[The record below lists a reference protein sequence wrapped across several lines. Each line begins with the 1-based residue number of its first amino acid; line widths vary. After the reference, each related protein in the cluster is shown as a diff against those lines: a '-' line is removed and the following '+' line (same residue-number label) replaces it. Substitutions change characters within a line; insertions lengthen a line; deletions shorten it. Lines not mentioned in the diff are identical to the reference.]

1 MPPFVL
7 TCDHEA
13 NVDPHHGLA
22 PLDRAR
28 YGLAR
33 RIARKNHRLRRL
45 CDKFSSEKRR
55 ELADSARDVRKKLRD
70 RGIESTD
77 DRDDADVLVVILDRR
92 IEVHPSGENDWGGA
106 LKQTHYQ
113 SRHILSVRYETGAT
127 IEASEVAL
135 AGAFVTW
142 KRVAGEV
149 AKDAE
154 KWARDNRP

>member
-1 MPPFVL
+1 MKPVWIL
-7 TCDHEA
+7 TMVSSLIWAALGASQQNPTAYVAFEKH
-13 NVDPHHGLA
+13 
-22 PLDRAR
+22 
-28 YGLAR
+28 
-33 RIARKNHRLRRL
+33 
-45 CDKFSSEKRR
+45 DKLSSEKRR
-55 ELADSARDVRKKLRD
+55 DLADSARDVREKLRD
-70 RGIESTD
+70 RGIESTE

-92 IEVHPSGENDWGGA
+92 IEVRPSGENDWGGA

-127 IEASEVAL
+127 IEESEVAL

-154 KWARDNRP
+154 KWARDHRP

>member
-1 MPPFVL
+1 MALLVWATLGESQSSPTAYVAF
-7 TCDHEA
+7 DK
-13 NVDPHHGLA
+13 NVKL
-22 PLDRAR
+22 
-28 YGLAR
+28 
-33 RIARKNHRLRRL
+33 
-45 CDKFSSEKRR
+45 SSEKHR
-55 ELADSARDVRKKLRD
+55 ELADSARDVRNKLRD
-70 RGIESTD
+70 LGIEPAD

-127 IEASEVAL
+127 IEESEVVL

-154 KWARDNRP
+154 KWAWDNRRP